1 MDGIFASGL
10 PLCLFFQSDVA
21 LIRRGTNYC
30 CMRDGFRFNFRKRSK
45 DYLPSHLLL
54 PVHDHRCRCPAQCLT
69 QCCAELTSTV
79 SLLRDV
85 EKHISKYPSKVVDSG
100 THERFKIHSWPGRW
114 TPALLPQSTGVR
126 FTLQLT
132 NEPMTGLLF
141 ATMSRR
147 RMWVISAYLQKDHII
162 TSTLQNLCCWR
173 V

>member
-1 MDGIFASGL
+1 MYNMDGIFASGL

-100 THERFKIHSWPGRW
+100 THERFKIHS
-114 TPALLPQSTGVR
+114 
-126 FTLQLT
+126 
-132 NEPMTGLLF
+132 
-141 ATMSRR
+141 
-147 RMWVISAYLQKDHII
+147 
-162 TSTLQNLCCWR
+162 
-173 V
+173 